1 VHNYEADL
9 VVYDAAFARGLE
21 RLFQRDVAASVELE
35 LQAWRRRGAA
45 EKLKEWFARQWEY
58 LL

>member
-9 VVYDAAFARGLE
+9 VMYDATFARGLE
-21 RLFQRDVAASVELE
+21 RLFQRDLAASVEVELE
-35 LQAWRRRGAA
+35 AWRRRGAR